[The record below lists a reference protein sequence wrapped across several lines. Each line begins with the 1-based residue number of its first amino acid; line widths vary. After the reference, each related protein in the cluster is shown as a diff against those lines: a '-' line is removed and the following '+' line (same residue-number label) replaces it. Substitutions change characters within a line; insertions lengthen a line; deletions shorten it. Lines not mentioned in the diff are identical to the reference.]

1 MSKTLEPE
9 IRAGKSHTTEN
20 DSSKVSNLLKDK
32 KEILNATSEEISE
45 AKLWLFK
52 ENMRLLEL
60 SRELEEKRENLER
73 EEASLRKEISEEM
86 KKLKIKESQLIL
98 EKKHVDDRLNILRR
112 GFEEL
117 NADRA
122 VFEAKQKNINIPAPI
137 RNDNGIVF
145 FRGIDNIKQ
154 LKKRYKELL
163 KIFHPDNSGG
173 DEQTVILIRS
183 EYEELLDIL

>member
-1 MSKTLEPE
+1 MDE
-9 IRAGKSHTTEN
+9 INKLDEDG
-20 DSSKVSNLLKDK
+20 L
-32 KEILNATSEEISE
+32 SE

-60 SRELEEKRENLER
+60 SRELEEKKETLEK
-73 EEASLRKEISEEM
+73 EEKSLRKEISDEM
-86 KKLKIKESQLIL
+86 KKLRVKESQLIL

-122 VFEAKQKNINIPAPI
+122 TFEAKQKNVSIPAPI

-145 FRGIDNIKQ
+145 FRGVDNTKQ

-163 KIFHPDNSGG
+163 KIFHPDNNGG